1 MFSGLAEKPPQ
12 ISSEPVVNLK
22 KNRFGCLILHCL
34 CHAMATT
41 ATRLRFDRRMGVAR
55 QQSRGRRIVAVTAAS
70 DSHIILLLVLSL
82 AVIRHPCNVRDI
94 TYAIHSAAG
103 NLK

>member
-1 MFSGLAEKPPQ
+1 
-12 ISSEPVVNLK
+12 
-22 KNRFGCLILHCL
+22 
-34 CHAMATT
+34 MATT

-55 QQSRGRRIVAVTAAS
+55 QSRGRRIVAVTAAS